1 MPKSAAWIAWILST
15 LLILFGAVRAS
26 SLGGGAPI
34 SWAVVKIFTAALAL
48 LVVPAIHLVRSNQRF
63 GCGLLLLVG
72 LQALLCVNCIVA
84 ALGGYM

>member
-15 LLILFGAVRAS
+15 LLIVFGAVRPPYLDA
-26 SLGGGAPI
+26 GAPT
-34 SWAVVKIFTAALAL
+34 SWTVVKIFTAALAL
-48 LVVPAIHLVRSNQRF
+48 LVVPTIHLVRSNERF

-72 LQALLCVNCIVA
+72 LQAVFCVNCIVA